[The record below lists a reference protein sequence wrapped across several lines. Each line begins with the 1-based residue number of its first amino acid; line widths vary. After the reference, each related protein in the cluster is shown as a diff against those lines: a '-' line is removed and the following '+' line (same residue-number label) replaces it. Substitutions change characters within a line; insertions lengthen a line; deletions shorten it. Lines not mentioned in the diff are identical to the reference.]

1 MNSPQNSKNLLQVLD
16 IIAFFNVFVIQ
27 VGQGNIIL
35 LGSAH
40 VQQRASIL
48 CCRHV
53 GSYLMYQ
60 LKSCTKSN
68 LIDFILSSH
77 KAALIK
83 STHFSN
89 LNSGVSSTL
98 KWMEWT
104 LTVLKTLCNRQAR
117 MGFKPRP
124 LNLWPDRAL
133 PTTNL
138 TVMIIYCYSIIL
150 WNYSFYSVCILFLNK
165 HLFHI

>member
-1 MNSPQNSKNLLQVLD
+1 M
-16 IIAFFNVFVIQ
+16 
-27 VGQGNIIL
+27 GQGNIIL

-60 LKSCTKSN
+60 LKSCIKSN

-104 LTVLKTLCNRQAR
+104 LTVLKTLCNRNDRPEWDSNQDPWIS
-117 MGFKPRP
+117 GQTVLYQLPIWLSWLYTVTPSFCETIVSTLYVYCFSINICFIFKSK
-124 LNLWPDRAL
+124 
-133 PTTNL
+133 
-138 TVMIIYCYSIIL
+138 YSGL
-150 WNYSFYSVCILFLNK
+150 RRSFWYLDIN
-165 HLFHI
+165 